1 MDIVDSAT
9 RSRMMATIRGKNT
22 GPEIVVRRYL
32 HAHGYRFRIH
42 RKDLPGKPDIV
53 MPKLHTCIFVHG
65 CFWHRHPDCKYAY
78 IPKSRLDF
86 WLPKFAKNVER
97 DLAAQSALRAL
108 GWNVV
113 IIWECETK
121 KNDLLRNK
129 ICEAF
134 ATNLPAST

>member
-9 RSRMMATIRGKNT
+9 RSRMMAAIRGKNT

-53 MPKLHTCIFVHG
+53 MPKLRTCIFVHG

-78 IPKSRLDF
+78 TPKSRLDF

-121 KNDLLRNK
+121 KIDSLRHK
-129 ICEAF
+129 ISEAF
-134 ATNLPAST
+134 AENSQA

>member
-9 RSRMMATIRGKNT
+9 RSRMMAAIRGKNT

-32 HAHGYRFRIH
+32 HALGYRFRIH

-53 MPKLHTCIFVHG
+53 MPKLRTCIFVHG
-65 CFWHRHPDCKYAY
+65 CFWHRHPDCRYAY
-78 IPKSRLDF
+78 APKSRLDF
-86 WLPKFAKNVER
+86 WLPKFAKTVER
-97 DLAAQSALRAL
+97 DLAAQNALHEL

-121 KNDLLRNK
+121 KIELLRQK
-129 ICEAF
+129 INEAL
-134 ATNLPAST
+134 AASS

>member
-9 RSRMMATIRGKNT
+9 RSRMMAAIRGKNT

-53 MPKLHTCIFVHG
+53 MPKLRTCIFVHG
-65 CFWHRHPDCKYAY
+65 CFWHRHPDCKFAY
-78 IPKSRLDF
+78 TPKSRLDF

-97 DLAAQSALRAL
+97 DQAAQDALRAL

-121 KNDLLRNK
+121 KTDLLRHK
-129 ICEAF
+129 ISEAL
-134 ATNLPAST
+134 AANSQA

>member
-9 RSRMMATIRGKNT
+9 RSRMMAAIREKNT

-32 HAHGYRFRIH
+32 HALGYRFRIH

-53 MPKLHTCIFVHG
+53 MPKLRTCIFVHG
-65 CFWHRHPDCKYAY
+65 CFWHRHPDCRYAY
-78 IPKSRLDF
+78 TPKSRLDF
-86 WLPKFAKNVER
+86 WLPKFAKNIER
-97 DLAAQSALRAL
+97 DLAAQSALREL

-121 KNDLLRNK
+121 KIDLLRQK
-129 ICEAF
+129 IYEAL
-134 ATNLPAST
+134 AASSQV

>member
-9 RSRMMATIRGKNT
+9 RSRMMAAIRGKNT

-53 MPKLHTCIFVHG
+53 MPKLRTCIFVHG

-78 IPKSRLDF
+78 TPKSRLDF

-97 DLAAQSALRAL
+97 DLATQSALRAL

-121 KNDLLRNK
+121 KIDSLRHK
-129 ICEAF
+129 ISEAF
-134 ATNLPAST
+134 AANSQA

>member
-9 RSRMMATIRGKNT
+9 RSRMMAAIRGKNT

-32 HAHGYRFRIH
+32 HALGYRFRIH

-53 MPKLHTCIFVHG
+53 MPKLRTCIFVHG
-65 CFWHRHPDCKYAY
+65 CFWHRHPDCRYAY
-78 IPKSRLDF
+78 TPKSRLDF
-86 WLPKFAKNVER
+86 WLPKFAKNIER
-97 DLAAQSALRAL
+97 DLAAQSALREL

-121 KNDLLRNK
+121 KIDLLRQK
-129 ICEAF
+129 IYEAL
-134 ATNLPAST
+134 AASSQV

>member
-9 RSRMMATIRGKNT
+9 RSRMMAAIRGKNT

-53 MPKLHTCIFVHG
+53 MPKLRTCIFVHG

-78 IPKSRLDF
+78 TPKSRLDF
-86 WLPKFAKNVER
+86 WLAKFAKNVER

-121 KNDLLRNK
+121 KIDSLRHK
-129 ICEAF
+129 ISEAF
-134 ATNLPAST
+134 AANSQA

>member
-9 RSRMMATIRGKNT
+9 RSRMMAAIRGKNT

-32 HAHGYRFRIH
+32 HALGYRFRIH

-53 MPKLHTCIFVHG
+53 MPKLRTCIFVHG
-65 CFWHRHPDCKYAY
+65 CFWHRHPDCRYAY
-78 IPKSRLDF
+78 TPKSRLDF

-97 DLAAQSALRAL
+97 DLAAQSALREL

-121 KNDLLRNK
+121 KIDLLSQK
-129 ICEAF
+129 IFEAL
-134 ATNLPAST
+134 AASSQV

>member
-9 RSRMMATIRGKNT
+9 RSRMMAAIRGKNT

-32 HAHGYRFRIH
+32 HALGYRFRIH

-53 MPKLHTCIFVHG
+53 MPKLRTCIFVHG
-65 CFWHRHPDCKYAY
+65 CFWHRHPDCRYAY
-78 IPKSRLDF
+78 TPKSRLDF

-97 DLAAQSALRAL
+97 DLAAQSALREL
-108 GWNVV
+108 GWNLV

-121 KNDLLRNK
+121 KIDLLRQK
-129 ICEAF
+129 IYEAF
-134 ATNLPAST
+134 AASSQV